1 MCMWRPSSP
10 RDREGV
16 VRSRSEIKCAEQRKS
31 VQCWSDLEAWEELEI
46 DGRRELRTSVKAKE
60 CLGAWSNV
68 SKTKAGG
75 GPGPSDLTS
84 DR

>member
-1 MCMWRPSSP
+1 MCMWRASSP

-16 VRSRSEIKCAEQRKS
+16 VRSRSEIRCAERRKS
-31 VQCWSDLEAWEELEI
+31 VQCWSDLEAWEERET
-46 DGRRELRTSVKAKE
+46 DGRRELRISGKARK
-60 CLGAWSNV
+60 CLGTWSNV
-68 SKTKAGG
+68 SETKAWW